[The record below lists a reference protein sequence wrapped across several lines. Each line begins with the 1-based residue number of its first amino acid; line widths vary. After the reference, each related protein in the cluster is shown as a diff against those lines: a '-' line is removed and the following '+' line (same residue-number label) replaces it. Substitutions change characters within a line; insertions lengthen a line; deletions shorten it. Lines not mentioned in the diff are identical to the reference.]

1 MRVPFS
7 WIKEYIDWP
16 GTVEELAQLLTM
28 SGTEVEGI
36 DWVGAPRDPEN
47 LSCFVVGKV
56 LTREQHPNAAVGL
69 PHLHGAQAEL
79 VGVGVLLAGEDLAH
93 DEAAE
98 VLGVARRADP
108 VDALDLGARH
118 RKQLGEL
125 LDGAWPVDVL
135 LDPAERYSHGLR
147 LLSELPQEADVVVVE
162 QAQVGDAVLEHRH
175 ALDAQAEG
183 EAAVLLGVVIDELVG
198 CRVDHAGAHDLEPA
212 GVLAGAAALAAAEL
226 AAHVD
231 LDARLGEREEVRAHT
246 DGALAAEELL
256 REVVHGTL
264 EIGERDALVDD
275 EALDLVEHR
284 RVRGV
289 GVAAVDLAEAD
300 DVDGRPLLLH
310 DAHLHGRGVGARH

>member
-16 GTVEELAQLLTM
+16 GTVEELAELLTM

-56 LTREQHPNAAVGL
+56 LTREQHPNADKLSLCTVEVGKANGGVKLIHAAVGL

-135 LDPAERYSHGLR
+135 LDPAARYSHGLR
-147 LLSELPQEADVVVVE
+147 PLSELPQEADVVVVE

-175 ALDAQAEG
+175 ALDAHAEG
-183 EAAVLLGVVIDELVG
+183 EAADLLGVVIDELVD

-246 DGALAAEELL
+246 DGAVAAEELL
-256 REVVHGTL
+256 REMVHGTL

-275 EALDLVEHR
+275 EALDLVCLLYTSD
-284 RVRGV
+284 
-289 GVAAVDLAEAD
+289 AA
-300 DVDGRPLLLH
+300 
-310 DAHLHGRGVGARH
+310 